1 MNLTRANTTRGGGA
15 MPAPRNAS
23 VIGWYWRS
31 NQDSEKHWRIFLS
44 RYTITMHYISYTT
57 SREIFSSF
65 SIKIIQQLYIIVL
78 PEARSSWSRNI
89 PIPLL
94 SVYCRRLNRTS
105 APDGTRPSQAEG
117 QHRQCAIRPWPM
129 VWRLYGMP
137 LKSIINYYKVLFY
150 NKLYWN
156 FKLTNY
162 LQVNCY
168 DEHRKSYSSTWPEVH
183 DAILC
188 DSIKLKMKHLIKNCT
203 SYYWKKYVSL
213 VESARTWD

>member
-1 MNLTRANTTRGGGA
+1 

-44 RYTITMHYISYTT
+44 RYTITMHYKSYTT

-89 PIPLL
+89 LIPLL

-137 LKSIINYYKVLFY
+137 LKSIINYYKVSFI
-150 NKLYWN
+150 
-156 FKLTNY
+156 TNY
-162 LQVNCY
+162 IETPSWPIICRLIVMMNI
-168 DEHRKSYSSTWPEVH
+168 ERVTALRGLKSTTQSCVIPLSSKWN
-183 DAILC
+183 I
-188 DSIKLKMKHLIKNCT
+188 
-203 SYYWKKYVSL
+203 
-213 VESARTWD
+213 